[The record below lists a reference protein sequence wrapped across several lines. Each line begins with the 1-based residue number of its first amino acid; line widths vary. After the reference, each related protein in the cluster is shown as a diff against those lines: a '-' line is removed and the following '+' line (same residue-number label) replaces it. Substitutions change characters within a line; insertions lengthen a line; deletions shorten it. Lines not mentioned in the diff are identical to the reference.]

1 MRDVLSILL
10 ILVLIAG
17 TGTAG
22 MMMAGDDWGMMN
34 GTSMGMMNGGTGSD
48 GCPMMDSDEIHD
60 WHEECE
66 QIMEEECEGFDSE
79 DCQEMYEECEE
90 HMQHDHRDE
99 ESSGDSE
106 DQRDLEGDEE
116 PEKRGNGCPMMGGR

>member
-1 MRDVLSILL
+1 MRDIWYILL
-10 ILVLIAG
+10 ALVLLAG

-22 MMMAGDDWGMMN
+22 MMMDGDGL
-34 GTSMGMMNGGTGSD
+34 GMMNGGTGSSS
-48 GCPMMDSDEIHD
+48 CPMMDSDEMHD

-90 HMQHDHRDE
+90 HMQHDHHDE
-99 ESSGDSE
+99 GE
-106 DQRDLEGDEE
+106 EGE
-116 PEKRGNGCPMMGGR
+116 PEEGRHGCPMMGGH

>member
-17 TGTAG
+17 TSTAG

-34 GTSMGMMNGGTGSD
+34 GTSMGMMNEGTGSG
-48 GCPMMDSDEIHD
+48 GCPMMEGDEMHD

-79 DCQEMYEECEE
+79 DCQDMYEECEE
-90 HMQHDHRDE
+90 HMQHDHHYE
-99 ESSGDSE
+99 EKES
-106 DQRDLEGDEE
+106 E
-116 PEKRGNGCPMMGGR
+116 PEEGRHGCPMMGGR

>member
-34 GTSMGMMNGGTGSD
+34 GTSMGMMNEGTGSG
-48 GCPMMDSDEIHD
+48 GCPMMEGDEMHD

-79 DCQEMYEECEE
+79 DCQDMYEECEE
-90 HMQHDHRDE
+90 HMQHDHHYE
-99 ESSGDSE
+99 EKES
-106 DQRDLEGDEE
+106 E
-116 PEKRGNGCPMMGGR
+116 PEEGRRGCPMMGGR